1 MENIQIICDTI
12 TTIVG
17 IIAMAVVV
25 IIVTKNMF

>member
-25 IIVTKNMF
+25 INNRD

>member
-17 IIAMAVVV
+17 IITMAVVA
-25 IIVTKNMF
+25 IIITKNMF